1 MNANRRNEA
10 GFTLIEMVIAMV
22 VLSLV
27 IIAFYALIT
36 TLTRQWAGMEGQ
48 MEVQQQPRLAAGRI
62 VAEIRQARD
71 FVVGSCA
78 SPPCSSGNSLGLVKA
93 TVLSAD
99 AAAAATTIC
108 VDDTSSL
115 ASGKPIVLVNVTSYE
130 QVTASSF
137 SGSCGTGSPVTVSAL
152 SSAHKQ
158 GELIRR
164 AQSALSAN
172 ALSASTTLSVTSA
185 STYFQ
190 ANDSVAVGSEGP
202 FTVSAASGTTLTIT
216 HALASNHSYGDVVQP
231 PSVVSKLVGTQA
243 NRCTHDWST
252 NGIVLA
258 DAANPSGLQLF
269 SVVQSTLASSA
280 AVGASSLCV
289 VSATGFAA
297 NNRLQVDRE
306 TYNAGLVTLPDR
318 ATISSVSGA
327 CAGGTTVAIH
337 WDWTNASRPSGTMVR
352 VNAISVNLMT
362 SQVNANQQTQ
372 QVNVTSTAT
381 PRN

>member
-1 MNANRRNEA
+1 MMTRRGEA
-10 GFTLIEMVIAMV
+10 GFTLVEMLIAMA

-27 IIAFYALIT
+27 IIAFYGLIT
-36 TLTRQWAGMEGQ
+36 TLTRQWASMEGQ
-48 MEVQQQPRLAAGRI
+48 LEVQQQPRLAAGRI
-62 VAEIRQARD
+62 VAEIRQSRD
-71 FVVGSCA
+71 FVVSTN
-78 SPPCSSGNSLGLVKA
+78 GNSLGLVKA

-115 ASGKPIVLVNVTSYE
+115 TTGKPIVLVNVTSYE

-137 SGSCGTGSPVTVSAL
+137 SGSCGAGNPVTVPAL

-164 AQSALSAN
+164 AQSALSAS
-172 ALSASTTLSVTSA
+172 ALSGSTTLSVTSA

-190 ANDSVAVGSEGP
+190 ANDSIAVGNEGP
-202 FTVSAASGTTLTIT
+202 FTVSAASATTLTIT
-216 HALASNHSYGDVVQP
+216 PALASNHSSGEVVQP
-231 PSVVSKLVGTQA
+231 LSVVFKLVGTQV
-243 NRCTHDWST
+243 NRCTNDCST

-258 DAANPSGLQLF
+258 DAANPSGMQLF

-280 AVGASSLCV
+280 AVGATSLCV

-297 NNRLQVDRE
+297 NNRVQVDRE

-318 ATISSVSGA
+318 ATINSIGGA
-327 CAGGTTVAIH
+327 CAGGTTLSIK
-337 WDWTNASRPSGTMVR
+337 WDWANASRSTGAMVR

-362 SQVNANQQTQ
+362 SQVNVNQQTQ
-372 QVNVTSTAT
+372 EVDVTSKAT